1 MTVNFSKDKFNLR
14 EKLKELERPSV
25 DKLVTKDKNGAY
37 IDTIRGNTKLESI
50 SSSVSGTAVDVF
62 VYDTRKDSDGGAWRK
77 RTQNTSW
84 YNETLG
90 TATRGTRKKFPAVA
104 VIVAETSKVTIY
116 DGDDPDLPMWM
127 VFEVGR
133 TPTIR
138 ALNWHTSSVNS
149 TISSTFQ
156 LNGKL
161 CIGSAGGVTIFDFVS
176 DNIRLSY
183 NVSNWEL
190 VFKTISNRNDIGGA
204 FTGGN
209 GYNIVSPTTNDVAMT
224 VLPNA
229 PIDSATGLPVPT
241 IAVATESG
249 TSVIRDDETVAD
261 YTGFSPI
268 KKVATDSKYVYVYA
282 RSEPNDYIF
291 KSTFL
296 LSDGVYNTNIT
307 AGSGGFYVNSIGS
320 PVSPLLKNMNATNTV
335 VAKDHTYI
343 RSGNDGIEI
352 LDGNVTTVDADTAVI
367 PIAYITSDYNTGYM
381 VGDIKGAFLSDTDTT
396 NLTGGNLVSNGDA
409 WSGAQSSTSSTPP
422 TGWTGALGAQWLT
435 SSGGDG
441 SYIRLVNAGSS
452 QGGPNSYMYQA
463 ITTVAGRKYKISLT
477 QYHHA
482 TITVFFAAA
491 TTAGG
496 TDLLNTSF
504 TSASGNT
511 PRELFGEFTATGTTT
526 YIRLGVISASNDYW
540 VGWDNVVVTE
550 VDEDRS
556 VNAHG
561 LHSFG
566 TITKSAVATGAELV
580 AYSGFSG
587 NNLLVQPYNSNLNPG
602 TGDYSFTFW
611 FKCSATGSEQI
622 YMRRFGVPTVTGGMM
637 MRLVSSSSVIQWYV
651 RDTSST
657 ATAVN
662 STTALDDGNWHC
674 IVGTR
679 EGSTAKLYIDG
690 KLNSSSG
697 CSANSHD
704 PGTTS
709 SLVIGAEEISS
720 SPGTYQN
727 PADSS
732 SMALMRYSLSA
743 PSAEQIKKMYEDEK
757 FLFQENAKATLYGS
771 SDAATALA
779 FDDTTNL
786 LHVGTS
792 AGRSEFQGLRRIN
805 NTTDAVT
812 TAISASNGLVAE
824 Q

>member
-381 VGDIKGAFLSDTDTT
+381 VGDIKSAFLSDTNDT
-396 NLTGGNLVSNGDA
+396 NAVGGDIA
-409 WSGAQSSTSSTPP
+409 
-422 TGWTGALGAQWLT
+422 LT
-435 SSGGDG
+435 SSISGTINAYASTGVLPADLVEGQKYVININVSAYTSGSLALWSSGANYRSLQTTSTGDFNVLYTHTVDG
-441 SYIRLVNAGSS
+441 EQLVGAD
-452 QGGPNSYMYQA
+452 
-463 ITTVAGRKYKISLT
+463 TTGFVG
-477 QYHHA
+477 
-482 TITVFFAAA
+482 
-491 TTAGG
+491 
-496 TDLLNTSF
+496 
-504 TSASGNT
+504 
-511 PRELFGEFTATGTTT
+511 TAT
-526 YIRLGVISASNDYW
+526 VS
-540 VGWDNVVVTE
+540 VTIAE
-550 VDEDRS
+550 LDRS
-556 VNAHG
+556 VNNNG
-561 LHSFG
+561 LQVYG
-566 TITKSAVATGAELV
+566 TVTKSAVATGAELV
-580 AYSGFSG
+580 AYSGFSASNYLTSVQTAIDFGSSPNATICFISWINQSTTGEYSYIMSAQDG
-587 NNLLVQPYNSNLNPG
+587 NSTAPIGMAVHTSTGNFYVYEG
-602 TGDYSFTFW
+602 TVV
-611 FKCSATGSEQI
+611 K
-622 YMRRFGVPTVTGGMM
+622 
-637 MRLVSSSSVIQWYV
+637 SSSYDIV
-651 RDTSST
+651 
-657 ATAVN
+657 
-662 STTALDDGNWHC
+662 DGTWHHC
-674 IVGTR
+674 VGI
-679 EGSTAKLYIDG
+679 IDG
-690 KLNSSSG
+690 TSILGYVDGKKVI
-697 CSANSHD
+697 D
-704 PGTTS
+704 TTTS
-709 SLVIGAEEISS
+709 NPPNLSGIDRFNVGHFRSGTSNSYHNRGSLALSRITKSIP
-720 SPGTYQN
+720 SP
-727 PADSS
+727 
-732 SMALMRYSLSA
+732 
-743 PSAEQIKKMYEDEK
+743 EQIKKIYEDEK
-757 FLFQENAKATLYGS
+757 YLFQENAKATLYGS
-771 SDAATALA
+771 SDAVTALGY
-779 FDDTTNL
+779 DEDTEL

-805 NTTDAVT
+805 NTTTAVT
-812 TAISASNGLVAE
+812 TAISASNDLVAE